1 MDRNIGKILDG
12 RYKIVELTGIG
23 GMANVYKAIDMSD
36 EKTVALKLL
45 KEEYLTNSEFV
56 KRFKNE
62 SKAISLLAH
71 PNIVKVYDVCFDGDM
86 HAIIMEYVDGITLK
100 EYISAQG
107 KLSWKEAV
115 YFAIQILRALQHAH
129 DKGIVHRDIK
139 PHNIMLLKDGT
150 IKVMDFGIAR
160 FARSETMTVSD
171 KTIGSVHYI
180 SPEQAR
186 GGQVTDKADIYSLG
200 VMMFEM
206 LTGTLPFVADSPVS
220 VALKQIQDIPK
231 KPRDINPDIP
241 LGLEQITLKAMQK
254 DASRRYQSAAEMLKD
269 LVEFKRNPNLTFGY
283 KYSKIKENTRMF
295 EPIDD
300 KKLNEYYEEDYEEQV
315 RKSPVLAI
323 LSGVGAGF
331 VIAALFFVGYIFLV
345 NNPFKPVEDI
355 QVPYLIG
362 STYEEAR
369 SNPDNSGLRL
379 VIERAY
385 NAEYGEGV
393 IFAQEPS
400 AGRTIKASNPVVKI
414 KVSRGMEYS
423 EVPDVVD
430 LDIYVA
436 IARIK
441 DAGLT
446 YIEVPMTDDFVAEN
460 SVIKTSPPAKT
471 KLPKGTSVTVYVSR
485 GEEKKYTDV
494 PDVVGLNINDA
505 IKIIE
510 DKNLVVGAVSRT
522 SSDKPYNTV
531 IAQDPTDSLQIMEG
545 DIINLVIS
553 YDMTSLRKLVL
564 PVELPNIDRT
574 LKIEALADGITMG
587 AEYLNP
593 VQDIST
599 WKPTIEGSGV
609 VSVRIE
615 IDDVLYKVIALD
627 FDNNTYWE
635 EEDHSEDLM
644 EQLSNKTD
652 EQDEII
658 DETEN

>member
-1 MDRNIGKILDG
+1 
-12 RYKIVELTGIG
+12 
-23 GMANVYKAIDMSD
+23 
-36 EKTVALKLL
+36 
-45 KEEYLTNSEFV
+45 
-56 KRFKNE
+56 
-62 SKAISLLAH
+62 
-71 PNIVKVYDVCFDGDM
+71 
-86 HAIIMEYVDGITLK
+86 
-100 EYISAQG
+100 
-107 KLSWKEAV
+107 
-115 YFAIQILRALQHAH
+115 
-129 DKGIVHRDIK
+129 
-139 PHNIMLLKDGT
+139 KDGT

-369 SNPDNSGLRL
+369 SNPENSGLRL